1 MASCHVRSNLAA
13 LRQLPRVALNNIRD
27 IPEAFTRKHRKGR
40 GPGSKRGKTCGRGHK
55 GQGQR
60 NTKPRLGFEGGNTP
74 FYLSVP
80 KHGFKN
86 TKQKVY
92 SPLNLN
98 RLQFFIDSGRLNPKE
113 PINMYHLWR
122 SGAVGGKIK
131 DGVKLLGTGKSWFQA
146 NIDIEVSRA
155 SKTAIQAIERQGGKI
170 TCAHYNR
177 LGLRVLLKPEKFEG
191 RPIPR
196 RARPPND
203 LIKYYTDPANRGYLA
218 DPVELEKAK
227 DANSLASEVD

>member
-1 MASCHVRSNLAA
+1 MASCHIKNNLAA

-27 IPEAFTRKHRKGR
+27 LPDAFITKQRKGR
-40 GPGSKRGKTCGRGHK
+40 GPGSGRGKTSGRGHK

-74 FYLSVP
+74 FYLAVP

-86 TKQKVY
+86 TKQKFF

-113 PINMYHLWR
+113 PITMYHLWR
-122 SGAVGGKIK
+122 SGAVGGRIK
-131 DGVKLLGTGKSWFQA
+131 DGVKLLGTGKTWFQA
-146 NIDIEVSRA
+146 NVDIEVSQA
-155 SKTAIQAIERQGGKI
+155 SKTAIEAIEKQGGKI

-196 RARPPND
+196 RARPPNK
-203 LIKYYTDPANRGYLA
+203 LMEYYTNPKNRGYLA
-218 DPVELEKAK
+218 DPVELEKAR
-227 DANSLASEVD
+227 NVNRLHNEVD